1 MTECFIGI
9 DVAKAHLDVAIR
21 PEGTSFQVT
30 NDESGISDLV
40 TQVARVSPHLVV
52 MEATA
57 GYEREVVAALMT
69 AAVPVAVV
77 NPRHARDFAK
87 GAGKLAKNDALDAA
101 VLAHFAEAMK
111 PEPRPRPDKE
121 TEAVKELVTRRR
133 QVVDMLTAEKNR
145 LHTAPKAVRPLI
157 KRHIRWLEDE
167 CKDLDGQLAEKMTQE
182 AGWREKDV
190 LLQSVKGVGKVV
202 SFTLLTSLPELGT
215 LDRREIAALVGV
227 APLNRDSGAFRGQR
241 RIWGGRADVRAML
254 YLAAL
259 TASRYTPGIKELY
272 DRLIARGK
280 LKKVALVACM
290 HKLLVILNAMMA
302 HKQSWDPTRAG
313 TGR

>member
-1 MTECFIGI
+1 MTESFIGI
-9 DVAKAHLDVAIR
+9 DVGKAHLDVAIR

-30 NDESGISDLV
+30 NDESGVSDLV
-40 TQVARVSPHLVV
+40 AQVARVSPQLVV
-52 MEATA
+52 IEATA
-57 GYEREVVAALMT
+57 GYERGVVAALMT
-69 AAVPVAVV
+69 AALPVAVV

-87 GAGKLAKNDALDAA
+87 GAGKLAKTDALDAA

-167 CKDLDGQLAEKMTQE
+167 CTDLDGQLAEKMTQE
-182 AGWREKDV
+182 ASWREKDV

-241 RIWGGRADVRAML
+241 RIWGGRADVRAVL
-254 YLAAL
+254 YMAAL
-259 TASRYTPGIKELY
+259 TASRYTPVIKDLY

-302 HKQSWDPTRAG
+302 RKQSWDPARVG